1 MFKFR
6 NFKPKFSL
14 YHNKFL
20 NNFFENELTTALK
33 YVNILGHMGVWL
45 SWLEHL
51 PCKQGVMSSNLI
63 ISTKKSMHMFCML
76 FLCKK
81 INQIQNKKRWWHN
94 FHYLFVFSIFQ
105 ILKAFLVSSQLF
117 LFFCFFRIFWNFHS
131 LCTNRSNNLF
141 CSSLR
146 IHFGNTSFFQAQIN
160 NVENICC
167 HKQKN

>member
-1 MFKFR
+1 MFKLR

-14 YHNKFL
+14 CHNKFL

-33 YVNILGHMGVWL
+33 CVNILGHMGVWL

-76 FLCKK
+76 FLYKK
-81 INQIQNKKRWWHN
+81 SIRFKTTKKDGGIISTI
-94 FHYLFVFSIFQ
+94 FLFFSIFQ

-117 LFFCFFRIFWNFHS
+117 LFFCFFRVF
-131 LCTNRSNNLF
+131 
-141 CSSLR
+141 
-146 IHFGNTSFFQAQIN
+146 
-160 NVENICC
+160 
-167 HKQKN
+167 